1 MGEERLRIRFS
12 NLETPGAR
20 EDFTYE
26 GTRYYLED
34 GKEYKL
40 PIDVIEH
47 LNGLQI
53 PDPQYEEDPETGQ
66 IVHKRDRVKH
76 RFNCQILDLRNLAR
90 RLAEKESKEDRGKPP
105 KPTFQAAEETEE
117 VSTA

>member
-1 MGEERLRIRFS
+1 MEEDRLRIRFS

-20 EDFTYE
+20 LDFTLQ
-26 GTRYYLED
+26 GNRYHLED
-34 GKEYKL
+34 GKEYDL
-40 PIDVIEH
+40 PISVIEH
-47 LNGLQI
+47 LNGLRI

-90 RLAEKESKEDRGKPP
+90 RLAEKETEKDHGKSPE
-105 KPTFQAAEETEE
+105 PTFKAVEETEA
-117 VSTA
+117 STA